1 MKILYFYQYF
11 TTPQGSYSTRMYE
24 LGRRWVAQGHEV
36 TVITSV
42 YDKSGITPTERI
54 QRMNFEGIDVRMVN
68 IRLSNKD
75 GFLKRVFTFAAYS
88 LIASWYALRLPA
100 DVVVSSSGPITVGL
114 PGLVA
119 RYLRGRA
126 FVFEVRDLWPEG
138 AIQLGVLRNKLAIR
152 VARAFEGIC
161 YRGAHHIIALSPGM
175 ADWIREHYGDRPI
188 TVAPNA
194 SDNELF
200 ARVKDNFQAPDWAV
214 GKKLV
219 LYTGTIGFGDDC
231 GQIIEMARCLDAEAR
246 RKIEVVMI
254 GEGNIRKQLE
264 ERAREIGAPV
274 RFLGSMPKEKVYA
287 WLGNATCALCTTKD
301 VPFYGTCSP
310 NKVFD
315 AFAAGAPV
323 VQTTQGWLKTLLERE
338 QAGLTTPQNDPEAMA
353 AAIVSLANDDDL
365 QRRLSA
371 NASRIAREQFDRT
384 LIAARMADAFEEA
397 YQTRVGPAS
406 AVPA

>member
-11 TTPQGSYSTRMYE
+11 TTPRGSYSTRMYE
-24 LGRRWVAQGHEV
+24 LGRRWAAQGHEV

-42 YDKSGITPTERI
+42 YDKSGLNPERRI
-54 QRMNFEGIDVRMVN
+54 ERMNIQGIDVRIVN

-88 LIASWYALRLPA
+88 MAACWYALTLPA

-138 AIQLGVLRNKLAIR
+138 AIQLGVLRNPILIR
-152 VARAFEGIC
+152 IARAFEGIC
-161 YRGAHHIIALSPGM
+161 YRSAHHIIALSPGM
-175 ADWIREHYGDRPI
+175 ADWIREHYGDRRI

-200 ARVKDNFQAPDWAV
+200 ERVKDDFHPPEWAA
-214 GKKLV
+214 GKQLV

-231 GQIIEMARCLDAEAR
+231 GQIVEMARRLDGET
-246 RKIEVVMI
+246 RKKVEVVMI
-254 GEGNIRKQLE
+254 GEGNIRKELE
-264 ERAREIGAPV
+264 ARCAETGAPV
-274 RFLGSMPKEKVYA
+274 RFLGSMPKEEVYA
-287 WLGNATCALCTTKD
+287 WLGHAACALCTTRD

-323 VQTTQGWLKTLLERE
+323 VQTTQGWLKKLLERE
-338 QAGLTTPQNDPEAMA
+338 QCGVTTPQNDPEAMA
-353 AAIVSLANDDDL
+353 AAITRLVDDPAL

-371 NASRIAREQFDRT
+371 NASRVAREQFDRG
-384 LIAARMADAFEEA
+384 LIAARMAGAFEEA
-397 YQTRVGPAS
+397 FQTRIGRES